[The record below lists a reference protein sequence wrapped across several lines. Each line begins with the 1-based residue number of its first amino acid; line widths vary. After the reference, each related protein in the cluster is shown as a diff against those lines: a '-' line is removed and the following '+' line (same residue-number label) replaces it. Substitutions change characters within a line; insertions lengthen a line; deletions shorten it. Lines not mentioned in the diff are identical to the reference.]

1 MVVLPAYN
9 AGKTLERTI
18 ADIPDGLVD
27 DLLLVDDASGDD
39 TVEVAKRL
47 GIPYVVHPENRGY
60 GGNQKTCY
68 TEALSR
74 GADIVVM
81 VHPDYQ
87 YDSRV
92 IPFMTGFL
100 SANI

>member
-1 MVVLPAYN
+1 MINGKRVMVVLPAYN

-60 GGNQKTCY
+60 GGKP
-68 TEALSR
+68 EDVL
-74 GADIVVM
+74 
-81 VHPDYQ
+81 
-87 YDSRV
+87 
-92 IPFMTGFL
+92 L
-100 SANI
+100 